1 MEPRGQKRALMNV
14 LMASRH
20 RLCGMVTR
28 APARVSAQ
36 IGDLAEDLDDALRA

>member
-1 MEPRGQKRALMNV
+1 MMKV

-20 RLCGMVTR
+20 RLCGMDTR

-36 IGDLAEDLDDALRA
+36 ISDLAEDLDDGLRA